1 MKISKLLLLGTLV
14 LALCMAMPAFAAQI
28 LATKD
33 SPAPNIY
40 YVGDTIHYTMTVNN
54 PVGNTEV
61 VNTLTNIY
69 DLLPNGTTHYFV
81 GGDSVVPQLVQN
93 PGDTET
99 YTLDYVVAE
108 VDLITIPQTSRI
120 GVQNLFHADGT
131 DTNSD
136 PLTAEV
142 SRNSRV
148 IRPSITI
155 LKLVDCDND
164 GEYNPV
170 ETGSY
175 GQTGHWRIIVTNT
188 SPDSGLYNVM
198 VSDTNGQNYGPFDLP
213 DPDDSETFDYDT
225 GLETQT
231 ITNTATV
238 QALDE
243 LEGVVGPV
251 SSTAINNVT
260 ITPGL
265 TILKTVDCDDNG
277 TYNPEE
283 SGPYGETGHW
293 RIVVTNNGDS
303 PITDILVTDD
313 NGENYTIPLLNIGE
327 SDTHEYDTPGM
338 TQTIVNTATAQGV
351 DVFGGTVG
359 PVTSTATNNIAI
371 EPSLTILKTVD
382 CDNDGTYHSVETGPY
397 LETGHWR
404 IVVTNNGDSP
414 VTDIHVTDD
423 NGEDYTIPLL
433 NIGESNT
440 HEYDT
445 PGMTQTIVNTAT
457 AQGVD
462 VFSGTVGPVTSTAT
476 NNIAIEPS
484 LTILKT
490 VDCDGDGTYNPV
502 ESGPY
507 GETGHWRIVVTNN
520 GDSPVTDIHVTDDNG
535 EDYTIP
541 LLNIGESNTH
551 EYDTPGMTQTIVNT
565 AAAQGV
571 DVLGS
576 TVGPVSSTAT
586 NVILYPDTTIDILA
600 NDSDGPITV
609 CEGDIVTLTICE
621 SNNGQVDLTDPYVE
635 LYADTTLIGTFDETS
650 DQFTGI
656 DGVDLGE
663 LDQLE
668 TWCWDVDVIVSD
680 PTTTFTAIGYGY
692 LDGILVTWCETPT
705 SPPADT
711 ICDQEEI
718 DDVIVE
724 TEKCGGEG
732 CTPGFWKNNGDKH
745 DASAWDCFTPE
756 TKFSEV
762 FDLVDTLIIRGKGKS
777 TIEDPTLLEA
787 LGANGGGINAMVRHG
802 VAAMLNACSDCVQ
815 YAIVDPGEVISMI
828 EDTLNEEE
836 EAYTVGELHSMFA
849 EANESGCPVNQHG
862 DCSHPN

>member
-351 DVFGGTVG
+351 DVF
-359 PVTSTATNNIAI
+359 
-371 EPSLTILKTVD
+371 
-382 CDNDGTYHSVETGPY
+382 
-397 LETGHWR
+397 
-404 IVVTNNGDSP
+404 
-414 VTDIHVTDD
+414 
-423 NGEDYTIPLL
+423 
-433 NIGESNT
+433 
-440 HEYDT
+440 
-445 PGMTQTIVNTAT
+445 
-457 AQGVD
+457 
-462 VFSGTVGPVTSTAT
+462 SGTVGPVTSTAT

-576 TVGPVSSTAT
+576 TVGPVYSTAI
-586 NVILYPDTTIDILA
+586 NNILFPDTTVSITA
-600 NDSDGPITV
+600 SDESV
-609 CEGDIVTLTICE
+609 CEGDEVTLTICE
-621 SNNGQVDLTDPYVE
+621 QNTGEVDLTNPHVE
-635 LYADTTLIGTFDETS
+635 LYADLALIGTFDETS
-650 DQFTGI
+650 FEFTGVDVGS
-656 DGVDLGE
+656 DGMLGV
-663 LDQLE
+663 LE
-668 TWCWDVDVIVSD
+668 EWCWDVDVVVD
-680 PTTTFTAIGYGY
+680 TTTTYSAIGYGS
-692 LDGILVTWCETPT
+692 LDGLVVTWCLDPGNPPT
-705 SPPADT
+705 NT
-711 ICDQEEI
+711 FCDEGEL
-718 DDVIVE
+718 DDVIVN
-724 TEKCGGEG
+724 TEPCGGEG
-732 CTPGFWKNNGDKH
+732 CTPGFWKNNAANWEH
-745 DASAWDCFTPE
+745 SAWVYYFPSDDFSDTFGIPE
-756 TKFSEV
+756 QELR
-762 FDLVDTLIIRGKGKS
+762 DKGKYFF
-777 TIEDPTLLEA
+777 TDPNLLDA
-787 LGANGGGINAMVRHG
+787 LNANGGGINALARHAT
-802 VAAMLNACSDCVQ
+802 AALLNISSGCVQ
-815 YAIVDPGEVISMI
+815 YGIGSETELKTLVQGAIDGTGP
-828 EDTLNEEE
+828 
-836 EAYTVGELHSMFA
+836 YTINGLHSMLA
-849 EANESGCPVNQHG
+849 DLNEAGCPISQHQDG
-862 DCSHPN
+862 DCI